1 MYCFIFIFEN
11 EKNQEGNHGKV
22 QKKEFKTLQKMAKTL
37 RKLEKNQEISDN
49 KDSEAESFVEQVKD
63 T

>member
-1 MYCFIFIFEN
+1 
-11 EKNQEGNHGKV
+11 
-22 QKKEFKTLQKMAKTL
+22 MAKTL